1 MIETGTLAG
10 VDSHPPRFVTRLGLL
25 LDNPTGIDPDH
36 GLLERVSAIATAAE
50 QSGFDSLWVTD
61 RVASGA
67 SGTAGVTSGRGSAV
81 EGDYRIQ
88 VDPGDTS
95 GLGPDGSRSTCE
107 AYSLL
112 GALAIRTS
120 SIRLGAWPHQL
131 ESRAP
136 SVLAKIVTAV
146 DVISKGRGTV
156 TLGCDSNDFEPN
168 DVERLEEQLVLCRAM
183 LDDKRPTWAGRFYTI
198 DGAVNRPR
206 PVQSGGVPIVVRIAG
221 KDPVAAPMGTVILRV
236 AAAHADAVVVAGGPD
251 AVADARRVLR
261 SSGRSESGNGSEF
274 QPNHVAVIWDGTTAT
289 DESDEGRAILASGQQ
304 SVSPNRLA
312 DQMSEL
318 RRAGA
323 DGCVLSL
330 PIREP
335 LTFLRHTSRVE
346 SLWR

>member
-1 MIETGTLAG
+1 LIETGTLAG

-25 LDNPTGIDPDH
+25 LDNPTGIDPDQ
-36 GLLERVSAIATAAE
+36 GLLESASAIAAAAE

-67 SGTAGVTSGRGSAV
+67 SGVTSGRGSAV
-81 EGDYRIQ
+81 EGDDHRH

-95 GLGPDGSRSTCE
+95 GPGPDGTRSTCE

-120 SIRLGAWPHQL
+120 SIRLGAWPNQL
-131 ESRAP
+131 EIRAP
-136 SVLAKIVTAV
+136 SVLSKIVTAV
-146 DVISKGRGTV
+146 DVISKGRGIV
-156 TLGCDSNDFEPN
+156 TLACDSNEFGPN

-183 LDDKRPTWAGRFYTI
+183 LDGKRPTWAGRFYTI

-221 KDPVAAPMGTVILRV
+221 RDPAAAPMGTVILRV
-236 AAAHADAVVVAGGPD
+236 AAVHADAVVVAGGPD

-261 SSGRSESGNGSEF
+261 SSGQSESGYGSEF
-274 QPNHVAVIWDGTTAT
+274 QPNHVAVIWDGTIAA
-289 DESDEGRAILASGQQ
+289 DESDERRAILASGEQ
-304 SVSPNRLA
+304 SISPNRLA

-335 LTFLRHTSRVE
+335 LSFLRHASRVE
-346 SLWR
+346 LLWR